1 MKKILA
7 ILLTGVIIAGIGFA
21 VGIGINYIL
30 SKIKFQS
37 PDEIATKFEKSA
49 EEVLG
54 EDFNLVSKTV
64 IYATITYTSKGK
76 GEGNNDIYYQ
86 VLKTTYYDADD
97 HSVTGLN
104 TDALGILFTVSSMD
118 SCDDM
123 MIQDWPGA
131 LYKKDDKAYL
141 CWTYS
146 PEFTCVLEYNPSKIT
161 DSEIIKMAESAKIIE

>member
-54 EDFNLVSKTV
+54 EDFNSVVSKAFLSFV
-64 IYATITYTSKGK
+64 IVTHKVKHLQGGLLLIR
-76 GEGNNDIYYQ
+76 
-86 VLKTTYYDADD
+86 LKA
-97 HSVTGLN
+97 
-104 TDALGILFTVSSMD
+104 
-118 SCDDM
+118 
-123 MIQDWPGA
+123 
-131 LYKKDDKAYL
+131 
-141 CWTYS
+141 
-146 PEFTCVLEYNPSKIT
+146 NPSIEHLFYIR
-161 DSEIIKMAESAKIIE
+161 SQFHHIIVCEEL